1 MHPIGALRHGVI
13 DQASLRSRRGRQRF
27 GGTEVVPVVGYPVPV
42 RPTQERARWSPLT
55 KPRESGVPRLMAGPG
70 AGAAM
75 DTPRTSAAIGAAKNI
90 YVREGVLLRE
100 LASRLG

>member
-1 MHPIGALRHGVI
+1 M
-13 DQASLRSRRGRQRF
+13 
-27 GGTEVVPVVGYPVPV
+27 
-42 RPTQERARWSPLT
+42 
-55 KPRESGVPRLMAGPG
+55 MAGPG